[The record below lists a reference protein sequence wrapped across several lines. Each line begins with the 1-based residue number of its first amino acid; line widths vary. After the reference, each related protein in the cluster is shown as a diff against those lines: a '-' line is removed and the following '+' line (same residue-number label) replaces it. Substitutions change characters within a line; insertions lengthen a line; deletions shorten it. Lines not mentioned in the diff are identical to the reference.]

1 MTAPASGTTVSPSC
15 QARHVRRLNVS
26 DSVRPV
32 RVVHTLDGI
41 EHQVAPAALFSVG
54 RELWRRWQAHPDH
67 REHDVLL
74 GLDAGG
80 ILPTVAVALA
90 SRTAYRLAWKL
101 DLDIPDKRVFHEPH
115 ANRTQVFTYG
125 SLAGQRVLIVD
136 DEITTGATMANL
148 IEVLRAGSAD
158 IVGVACLVED
168 TAGNGRERIASLDI
182 PLCALTVL

>member
-1 MTAPASGTTVSPSC
+1 MTASTSGTTTSSC
-15 QARHVRRLNVS
+15 RARHVRRLNVS

-32 RVVHTLDGI
+32 RVVHALDGI
-41 EHQVAPAALFSVG
+41 DHQVAPVALFSVG
-54 RELWRRWQAHPDH
+54 RELWRRWQAHPDY
-67 REHDVLL
+67 RDHDVIL

-101 DLDIPDKRVFHEPH
+101 DLDLPDKHVFLEPH
-115 ANRTQVFTYG
+115 ANRTEVFTYG
-125 SLAGQRVLIVD
+125 SLAGQRVLVVD

-148 IEVLRAGSAD
+148 VEVLRVGGAD

-168 TAGNGRERIASLDI
+168 TGGHGRERLASLDI